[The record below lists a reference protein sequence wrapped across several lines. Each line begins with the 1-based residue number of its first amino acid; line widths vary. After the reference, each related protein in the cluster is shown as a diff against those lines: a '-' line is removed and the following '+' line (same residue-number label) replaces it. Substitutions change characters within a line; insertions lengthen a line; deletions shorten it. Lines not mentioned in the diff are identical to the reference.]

1 MDLLLLTYTILIGFG
16 LAMDAFSVSLA
27 NGLHEPHM
35 KWMKVQGI
43 AGTFAFF
50 QWLMP
55 LAGWYCVHKIV
66 ELFYF
71 FAPYIPFIAFGM
83 LSFIGITMIKEGLLG
98 TAEEIDRKISAKM
111 IFWQGLATSVDAL
124 SVGFMIEEIDGATA
138 FLCSLVIGA
147 VTFVI
152 CLSGIVLGKKFGMK
166 F

>member
-1 MDLLLLTYTILIGFG
+1 
-16 LAMDAFSVSLA
+16 
-27 NGLHEPHM
+27 
-35 KWMKVQGI
+35 
-43 AGTFAFF
+43 
-50 QWLMP
+50 
-55 LAGWYCVHKIV
+55 
-66 ELFYF
+66 
-71 FAPYIPFIAFGM
+71 
-83 LSFIGITMIKEGLLG
+83 MIKEGLLG

-166 F
+166 FSDKATLLGGLILFGIGLKMLMTGLFAANLFSF